1 MKKTVLLIALLVVFG
16 CYVPSITY
24 KEVEE
29 IHPSKD
35 VVKSI
40 EYKVPPGARF
50 NVPVLLKMNIKDFD
64 VILGKSVEA
73 WEPNEYQRAIGMN
86 MISNKV
92 WKIESTKIDVEYND
106 YGKIVSIFLMDNE
119 YNLSAGSMMVRG
131 NINPEPE
138 VKDYSVRYQ
147 KWVNSEYANKLKAS
161 QIAGIEVKPK

>member
-1 MKKTVLLIALLVVFG
+1 
-16 CYVPSITY
+16 
-24 KEVEE
+24 
-29 IHPSKD
+29 
-35 VVKSI
+35 
-40 EYKVPPGARF
+40 
-50 NVPVLLKMNIKDFD
+50 
-64 VILGKSVEA
+64 
-73 WEPNEYQRAIGMN
+73 MN

-106 YGKIVSIFLMDNE
+106 YGKIVSIILMDNE